1 MPHLHSEEVLGLFP
15 VDAAGVL
22 LQQGFVHL
30 SWVTVHVFLFPFIVS
45 RVLLDVQ
52 VLSQVWPHTH
62 TRQHGHN
69 KVDGVQLHGIPV
81 GLQVAGDCWARNDAG
96 CVLQR

>member
-1 MPHLHSEEVLGLFP
+1 MAHLLSEESLGCFP

-22 LQQGFVHL
+22 VQQGLVRR
-30 SWVTVHVFLFPFIVS
+30 SWVAVHVFVFPFIVS
-45 RVLLDVQ
+45 RVLLNVQ
-52 VLSQVWPHTH
+52 VLSQVWPQTH

-69 KVDGVQLHGIPV
+69 KVDGVRLHCLPV